1 MDMLNNK
8 ERLKKAEKVFF
19 KLTTYFKKPQLYCL
33 VFLINEVRENT
44 IPTSE
49 HFNFLHIFL
58 MMHIR
63 HFGLL
68 FYISKIFVTIE
79 A

>member
-8 ERLKKAEKVFF
+8 ERLKKAEKVFC
-19 KLTTYFKKPQLYCL
+19 KLTTYFKKTFPFCL

-49 HFNFLHIFL
+49 HLIFYA
-58 MMHIR
+58 
-63 HFGLL
+63 F
-68 FYISKIFVTIE
+68 FK
-79 A
+79 